1 MSRRNRNRRTRPVA
15 TLTENRWSD
24 ADLKQSLSTPADC
37 PDYIDVYRTP
47 VYDSFFDDEDIKMF
61 AENHVNAAPQLRVKK
76 LNENANIPT
85 RGSQHAAGF
94 DLYTSNDVTILPG
107 ESILVGT
114 GVAMAIP
121 DGHFGQINPRSGVA
135 YKTKVRIGSRVI
147 DSDYRGEIMVNLH
160 NDGNE
165 PQSFKAGERI
175 AQIVIMRYLSSII
188 EVEQLD
194 DTVRG
199 DGGFGSTGK

>member
-1 MSRRNRNRRTRPVA
+1 MSRRNRNRRTRPVS
-15 TLTENRWSD
+15 TLTENRWND
-24 ADLKQSLSTPADC
+24 ANLKQAVTTPPDC

-61 AENHVNAAPQLRVKK
+61 AENLVSAAPQLRVKK
-76 LNENANIPT
+76 LNEKANLPT

-94 DLYTSNDVTILPG
+94 DLYTSDEVTVKPG

-121 DGHFGQINPRSGVA
+121 EGHFGQINPRSGVA

-160 NDGNE
+160 NDGE
-165 PQSFKAGERI
+165 EEHTFKAGERI
-175 AQIVIMRYLSSII
+175 AQIVIMRYLATIV

-194 DTVRG
+194 TTVRG